1 MNLILDNLKGYSLID
16 SGEGEKLEDFFG
28 VITRRP
34 DPQAIWSRKK
44 RVEDWENYDLYFKKT
59 TKGFKWFFKK
69 DVKEWQGLVL
79 GLNLILKINNFKH
92 TGLFPEQTLLWQ
104 MAGQVLQ
111 KHRKENPNRQIKVLN
126 LFGYTGGVS
135 LYLASLGADVTHIDA
150 SKQAILWANQN
161 KSKNNLTGS
170 VRFLLDDALK
180 FTEKELRRGSF
191 YDAIILDPPP
201 YGKTSSGKKWILE
214 DDVLNLLKNC
224 KKILSQNKAFVL
236 MSGYGTDY
244 SFATYTNLLK
254 EVFEGGEVSD
264 GELLIKEMETER
276 KLSCGIF
283 SMISF

>member
-1 MNLILDNLKGYSLID
+1 MNLILKNLEGYSLLD
-16 SGEGEKLEDFFG
+16 SGDGEKLEDFFG
-28 VITRRP
+28 VVLRRP
-34 DPQAIWSRKK
+34 DPQAIWSKRKTK
-44 RVEDWENYDLYFKKT
+44 EDWENYDLYFKKT
-59 TKGFKWFFKK
+59 SKGFKWLFKK
-69 DVKEWQGLVL
+69 EIKEWQGLVL
-79 GLNLILKINNFKH
+79 GLNLIFKINNFKH
-92 TGLFPEQTLLWQ
+92 TGLFPEQTLLWE
-104 MAGQVLQ
+104 MVGQILNQ
-111 KHRKENPNRQIKVLN
+111 YKKENSQRQIKVLN

-161 KSKNNLTGS
+161 KSKNNLSGS

-180 FTEKELRRGSF
+180 FTEREMRRGGV

-201 YGKTSSGKKWILE
+201 YGKNANGKKWLLE

-224 KKILSQNKAFVL
+224 QKILSKNKAFVL

-254 EVFEGGEVSD
+254 EVFEDGDSSD
-264 GELLIKEMETER
+264 GELLIKEKETDR

-283 SMISF
+283 STVSF